1 MPKGVEHLS
10 EADKHV
16 AALAISRFGVARARL
31 EQVFPCFVQAKLRGQ
46 SPDLLTTLVMQ
57 RLLTPAQAEELRLA
71 MATTNL
77 DADQIEVKKGV
88 PPKVN
93 GADAVTIVP
102 PGSVYDLRQLGEYH
116 ILRPLGEGG
125 MGSVYLGYH
134 EGQGRQFAIKVLPE
148 HLATNAGY
156 VQRFYRE
163 ARNASQLDH
172 PNIVRFIAAGRDKA
186 ADKHYM
192 VLEYVDGPSAHA
204 LLQQYGKLQVGDA
217 VHVIL
222 DIAKALEHAH
232 SKNIVHRDIKPD
244 NILLTR
250 SGMAKLSDLG
260 LAKQLDDATQ
270 LTGAR
275 QGFGTPYYMPYEQA
289 LNAKDADA
297 RSDIYALG
305 ATFYHLLTGEIPF
318 PGSSH
323 LEIAEKKNLGLYTP
337 ASINTPAVPPAL
349 DAILDRMLA
358 RDPHER
364 YQSASQLIVDIERSG
379 LAAAVPS
386 FVNLDDALQDPVMRA
401 RLIAPAEPTRP
412 DLDAPSSGTAKG
424 LQINPNQW
432 YLRYRNG
439 KGGWTKT
446 RATTQQIVQR
456 LREGKLSPADE
467 ASAEAKGKYRPL
479 AEHPDFRD
487 AAVPSGPARR
497 LNTPQPR
504 KSRPIPPVEAPR
516 QLSRPVWWMLAGLG
530 MLAILVALVVI
541 FVR

>member
-16 AALAISRFGVARARL
+16 AALAISRFGVARACL
-31 EQVFPCFVQAKLRGQ
+31 EQVFPNFVQAKLRGQ
-46 SPDLLTTLVMQ
+46 TPDLLTTLVLQ
-57 RLLTPAQAEELRLA
+57 KLLTPAQAEELRLA
-71 MATTNL
+71 MATTNI
-77 DADQIEVKKGV
+77 DAEQVDVKKAI
-88 PPKVN
+88 PPKMN
-93 GADAVTIVP
+93 GSDAVNLVT
-102 PGSVYDLRQLGEYH
+102 PGTMYDLRQLGDYH

-134 EGQGRQFAIKVLPE
+134 EGQGRQVAIKVLPE
-148 HLATNAGY
+148 HLASNAGY
-156 VQRFYRE
+156 VQRFQRE

-172 PNIVRFIAAGRDKA
+172 PNIVRFIGLGRDKA

-192 VLEYVDGPSAHA
+192 VLEYVDGPSAHV
-204 LLQQYGKLQVGDA
+204 LLQQHGKLQVGDA
-217 VHVIL
+217 VHIVL

-260 LAKQLDDATQ
+260 LAKRMDDASQ
-270 LTGAR
+270 LTAAR

-305 ATFYHLLTGEIPF
+305 ATLYHLLTGEIPF

-337 ASINTPAVPPAL
+337 ASISNPAVPAVL

-364 YQSASQLIVDIERSG
+364 YQTASQLIVDLERSG
-379 LAAAVPS
+379 LGAAVPS

-401 RLIAPAEPTRP
+401 RLVAPAEPTRP
-412 DLDAPSSGTAKG
+412 DLDVPPSGVTRGGPS
-424 LQINPNQW
+424 NPNLW

-439 KGGWTKT
+439 NGAWTKT
-446 RATTQQIVQR
+446 RATKQQIVQR
-456 LREGKLSPADE
+456 LREGKLAPTDE
-467 ASAEAKGKYRPL
+467 ASQETKGKYRSL
-479 AEHPDFRD
+479 ADHPEFRE
-487 AAVPSGPARR
+487 AVPPTRSVQRTKQVLPRK
-497 LNTPQPR
+497 PQP
-504 KSRPIPPVEAPR
+504 SPPP
-516 QLSRPVWWMLAGLG
+516 QTNSRPVWWLLIGLG
-530 MLAILVALVVI
+530 LLAVLVALVVY